1 MHSFQT
7 RERPPAVH
15 GSLER
20 GLRRL
25 IIAVAVAGLL
35 PVLSSVAT
43 ATAYAAEP
51 APAPTHQPTDLV
63 AVAQGGVQ
71 GYCYWGE
78 LQGPP
83 DDILPTRLVQFTSCR
98 GYGIPIYGA
107 DGVTRIGTFELGGP
121 GSGGGGSSP
130 DGRRREETAD
140 GHGTIIEVQ
149 RSATR
154 HISITRTWLSGAT
167 TTNTAAADTSL
178 SRIPK
183 AERPV
188 TWQAI
193 MLWFR
198 GTGSKHPGL
207 TSARPKPS
215 AWLVG
220 KMSAAARAA
229 GDPDAVAR
237 WTLTF
242 RRCAAPLEGASA
254 PSTDEGKYKIV
265 WISVLHG
272 AFTDGSWSYLILD
285 RGSHAVIS
293 SGTSKTPFDTSMLRL
308 QGRTQLH

>member
-1 MHSFQT
+1 MHPET
-7 RERPPAVH
+7 RRERSCEGRLTA
-15 GSLER
+15 G
-20 GLRRL
+20 RRRYRCL
-25 IIAVAVAGLL
+25 VISVVAVAGLL
-35 PVLSSVAT
+35 PVLGGGASAL
-43 ATAYAAEP
+43 AAAP
-51 APAPTHQPTDLV
+51 APAPTYQPTDLV
-63 AVAQGGVQ
+63 AVAHGGVQ

-83 DDILPTRLVQFTSCR
+83 DDILPTRLVQFTCDR
-98 GYGIPIYGA
+98 GYGIPIYEA

-130 DGRRREETAD
+130 DGSRREETAD
-140 GHGTIIEVQ
+140 SHGTIIEVK

-154 HISITRTWLSGAT
+154 QITITRTWLSGAT
-167 TTNTAAADTSL
+167 TTNTAAADPSL
-178 SRIPK
+178 SRIPR

-198 GTGSKHPGL
+198 GTGPEHPEL
-207 TSARPKPS
+207 TSTRPQAP
-215 AWLVG
+215 AWLG
-220 KMSAAARAA
+220 GRMSAAARAA

-265 WISVLHG
+265 WIAVLHG

-285 RGSHAVIS
+285 RGSHGVIS
-293 SGTSKTPFDTSMLRL
+293 QGVSQTPFDTSMLRL